1 MRMLMIHAAVCLG
14 FVLLFVWSGGTFAAA
29 ASRINRLLLAPLEL
43 PDESVRTAL
52 LIIFAAN
59 ILGAL
64 SIASEWS
71 NSTVR
76 SGYLVRE
83 EYGGIS
89 YTENL
94 EVDVGGER
102 ESVALNVPPRIR
114 TEKEAAALLAAACAD
129 LPELVLGEMSASHV
143 DRDLMLVSSIGDEG
157 ITVSWMTNS
166 PTVIDWDGKICGDV
180 SPAGSNVR
188 LTAELSLDGYTREL
202 IMDVTVY
209 PRNLTTAEKLR
220 DDVERAVDSENAFS
234 AGDDKL
240 FLPEE
245 IDGRPVRWSLPD
257 STTGLMIL
265 VMGMLSSV
273 LFLFSRIQ
281 NRGIELDK
289 MRQQLLCDYPNV
301 ISYLVLLLNAGMSMR
316 MAFARLAADYRKSV
330 NEGGRIKVGY
340 EVIAD
345 ASAEMEKGVSE
356 IDAYMHIG
364 QNTPEIRYKTF
375 STLLVQNLRKGSREL
390 NGILEREASEAF
402 EERKKQARILGEQAG
417 TKLMFPMLLML
428 GVVLVILMVPA
439 YLSFQ

>member
-1 MRMLMIHAAVCLG
+1 MCG
-14 FVLLFVWSGGTFAAA
+14 SQ
-29 ASRINRLLLAPLEL
+29 
-43 PDESVRTAL
+43 
-52 LIIFAAN
+52 
-59 ILGAL
+59 
-64 SIASEWS
+64 
-71 NSTVR
+71 
-76 SGYLVRE
+76 
-83 EYGGIS
+83 
-89 YTENL
+89 
-94 EVDVGGER
+94 
-102 ESVALNVPPRIR
+102 
-114 TEKEAAALLAAACAD
+114 
-129 LPELVLGEMSASHV
+129 ELVLGEMSASHV

-202 IMDVTVY
+202 TMDVTVY

-390 NGILEREASEAF
+390 NCILEREASEAF

>member
-143 DRDLMLVSSIGDEG
+143 DRDLMLVNSVGDEG
-157 ITVSWMTNS
+157 ITVSWMTSS
-166 PTVIDWDGKICGDV
+166 PSVIDWDGKICRDV

-220 DDVERAVDSENAFS
+220 DDVERAVDSENTLS

-330 NEGGRIKVGY
+330 NEGGRVKVGY

>member
-1 MRMLMIHAAVCLG
+1 MRMLMIHAAVCIG
-14 FVLLFVWSGGTFAAA
+14 FAVLFVWSGGTFAAA
-29 ASRINRLLLAPLEL
+29 ASRINRLLLAPLDL
-43 PDESVRTAL
+43 PDESVRKAL

-59 ILGAL
+59 ALGACAL
-64 SIASEWS
+64 FSEWS
-71 NSTVR
+71 SSTVR

-83 EYGGIS
+83 GYGGTS

-94 EVDVGGER
+94 EVDVGGET
-102 ESVALNVPPRIR
+102 ESVALSVPPRTR
-114 TEKEAAALLAAACAD
+114 TEDDVSALLAAACAD
-129 LPELVLGEMSASHV
+129 LPDIVLGGMPVSHV
-143 DRDLMLVSSIGDEG
+143 DRDLMFVSSLGDEG
-157 ITVSWMTNS
+157 ITVSWMTDS
-166 PTVIDWDGKICGDV
+166 PAVIDWDGKICRDV
-180 SPAGSNVR
+180 PAAGSDVR
-188 LTAELSLDGYTREL
+188 LTAELSLDGYVREL
-202 IMDVTVY
+202 TMDITVY
-209 PRNLTTAEKLR
+209 PRSLTPAEKLR
-220 DDVERAVDSENAFS
+220 DDVERAVDTENASS
-234 AGDDKL
+234 AGDEK
-240 FLPEE
+240 FILPEK
-245 IDGRPVRWSLPD
+245 IDGKPVSWSMPD
-257 STTGLMIL
+257 SSTGLIIL

-289 MRQQLLCDYPNV
+289 KRQQLMCDYPNV

-316 MAFARLAADYRKSV
+316 TAFARLALDYKKSIDA
-330 NEGGRIKVGY
+330 GGRVKAGY
-340 EVIAD
+340 EVIAE

-356 IDAYMHIG
+356 VDAYMHIG

-390 NGILEREASEAF
+390 TGILEREAAEAF